1 MIAGQKKLNVTYM
14 AKVFDKEDNDYIEG
28 ETCMDIQMAE
38 EYADL
43 LLQDK
48 ESVRKLGKEAVL
60 KREYALESVIILI
73 DHNERLKNR
82 TFLSGSIKGFDLV
95 EEW

>member
-1 MIAGQKKLNVTYM
+1 MIIGQKKINVTYM
-14 AKVFDKEDNDYIEG
+14 AKAFDKEDNDYIEG

-48 ESVRKLGKEAVL
+48 ESVRKVP
-60 KREYALESVIILI
+60 
-73 DHNERLKNR
+73 
-82 TFLSGSIKGFDLV
+82 FL
-95 EEW
+95 

>member
-1 MIAGQKKLNVTYM
+1 M
-14 AKVFDKEDNDYIEG
+14 
-28 ETCMDIQMAE
+28 IQMAE

-60 KREYALESVIILI
+60 KREYAIESVIILI

-82 TFLSGSIKGFDLV
+82 TFMSGSIKGFELV
-95 EEW
+95 ENW

>member
-1 MIAGQKKLNVTYM
+1 MIKGQKKLNVTYM
-14 AKVFDKEDNDYIEG
+14 AKAFDKEDNDYIEG

-82 TFLSGSIKGFDLV
+82 TFLSGSVKGFELV
-95 EEW
+95 ENW